1 VLTWPQ
7 AQFLKTKVAAH
18 NDPFLSI
25 WRLGW
30 IAHALRTDPRHLFD
44 ANIFHPEHTTLAYSD
59 ATFLEGALAAP
70 FLWAKFSPVA
80 VYNVLLLAGIVT
92 SGIGMFVLVHHLT
105 GNENAALV
113 SAAVFML
120 APYRIEHYMHLE
132 LQWTAWIPLALWTMH
147 RAIED
152 QSLRFGLLTGIF
164 LWLQILSC
172 VYYGIFLAILLTI
185 VGVPLLIVDRR
196 AGRGLAGLIAGAV
209 LLVALTWSYAQPYVV
224 ASRFLGP
231 RTVDDIARYSAVPI
245 NYAASPPQNWFWGW
259 TADTLGA
266 DECRL
271 FPGLVA
277 LVLASFA
284 SLSRPRHVV
293 WIYLAAT
300 VAAVDLSFGFNGH
313 LYPWLH
319 SFLWV
324 LRGLRVPARFAILA
338 MATLAVLAGL
348 GFHALHERLAPGG
361 RARGLLFVAALVI
374 AGIEYGS
381 LPMFLRDVPTRVP
394 DVYQYLAKLDRS
406 AILEL
411 PSAQPGEMPGRDPL
425 YMLWSMTHWN
435 PLLNGYSGYWSREY
449 VNRLGLMLA
458 FPDPAS
464 LRMLRELGVR
474 YILVHQYFYSQRA
487 HSALMLHIA
496 RVPALVSLGHYRDWM
511 GQTHVFELTD
521 PSDAPRSGA
530 AARTDGPP

>member
-1 VLTWPQ
+1 MLLVLTVVLTWPQ

-44 ANIFHPEHTTLAYSD
+44 ANIFYPERMTLAYSD

-80 VYNVLLLAGIVT
+80 VYNVLLLAGIAT
-92 SGIGMFVLVHHLT
+92 SGIGMFVLAHHLT

-132 LQWTAWIPLALWTMH
+132 LQWTVWIPLALWALH

-152 QSLRFGLLTGIF
+152 QSVRFGLLTGIF
-164 LWLQILSC
+164 LWMQVLSC

-185 VGVPLLIVDRR
+185 VGVPLLLIDRH
-196 AGRGLAGLIAGAV
+196 AGRGLAGLLAGAV
-209 LLVALTWSYAQPYVV
+209 LLVALTWSYAQPYVA
-224 ASRFLGP
+224 ASQFLGP
-231 RTVDDIARYSAVPI
+231 RTVGDIARYSALPI

-284 SLSRPRHVV
+284 SLSRPRYVV

-300 VAAVDLSFGFNGH
+300 AAAVELSFGFNGH

-319 SFLWV
+319 SYLWV
-324 LRGLRVPARFAILA
+324 LHGLRVPARFAILA
-338 MATLAVLAGL
+338 MAALAVLAGL

-361 RARGLLFVAALVI
+361 QRILFIAALLV

-394 DVYQYLAKLDRS
+394 DVYQYLASLDRS

-411 PSAQPGEMPGRDPL
+411 PAAEPNEMPGHDPL
-425 YMLWSMTHWN
+425 YMLWSMAHWK
-435 PLLNGYSGYWSREY
+435 PMLNGYSGYWSREY
-449 VNRLGLMLA
+449 VDRLGAMLA
-458 FPDPAS
+458 FPNPAS
-464 LRMLRELGVR
+464 LRMLRGLGVR
-474 YILVHQYFYSQRA
+474 YILVHQYFYAQPA
-487 HSALMLHIA
+487 HSALMLRIA
-496 RVPALVSLGHYRDWM
+496 KEPALVSLGHYRDWM
-511 GQTHVFELTD
+511 GQTHVFELTT
-521 PSDAPRSGA
+521 GA
-530 AARTDGPP
+530 AARTGGPP